1 MLKRF
6 GFRKLA
12 VTTSALFVIG
22 LLYFFPS
29 KTPKIDESINYY
41 DEKDYTEVFLL
52 DSNNFVSEVSV
63 LDKETDLVKK
73 WNY

>member
-29 KTPKIDESINYY
+29 KTLKIDESINYY

-52 DSNNFVSEVSV
+52 D
-63 LDKETDLVKK
+63 
-73 WNY
+73 